1 MNRVRFHL
9 GEGPHKGHWQVRDG
23 RSVEYH
29 DPSVTSLFLRGCR
42 LVNRRGTARRIYC
55 GANKT
60 PCAWIE
66 CERVD
71 ARPSRAVS
79 GEVVRYN
86 PRIEPNWVFRGA
98 DADGMEFASLTT
110 CGASVLAN

>member
-9 GEGPHKGHWQVRDG
+9 GEGPHKGYWQVRDG

-29 DPSVTSLFLRGCR
+29 DPNKTSLVLIGCR
-42 LVNRRGTARRIYC
+42 LVNRSGAAKRIFC

-66 CERVD
+66 CQSIE
-71 ARPSRAVS
+71 ARPSQAAS

-86 PRIEPNWVFRGA
+86 PRIEPNWVFRGSN
-98 DADGMEFASLTT
+98 ADGMEFARLQT
-110 CGASVLAN
+110 CGASVLSK